1 MPDLV
6 PAADELEDDSPRISI
21 LLRYIIIFSGS
32 QHNTQRLATYI
43 KAHDPTGII
52 PARGGGVA
60 VSYRTP
66 GLGDYSGGTL
76 HRGSDRTIEC
86 AGRMALTEPTPLVRS
101 DRRSH
106 ARWWTATEE
115 HAPVLR
121 PVGARGGCPPWGF
134 VPPCARGSTD
144 PSTGLA
150 YSDVSLGT
158 QKAVAGS
165 PERPGVKYPLG
176 VSQHPLTAISP
187 SHRSC
192 HTYVL
197 RPVVQ

>member
-66 GLGDYSGGTL
+66 GLGDYSGGDVTSRFRSYDRVCRPDGP
-76 HRGSDRTIEC
+76 HR
-86 AGRMALTEPTPLVRS
+86 ANPTR
-101 DRRSH
+101 
-106 ARWWTATEE
+106 E
-115 HAPVLR
+115 
-121 PVGARGGCPPWGF
+121 
-134 VPPCARGSTD
+134 
-144 PSTGLA
+144 
-150 YSDVSLGT
+150 
-158 QKAVAGS
+158 
-165 PERPGVKYPLG
+165 
-176 VSQHPLTAISP
+176 I
-187 SHRSC
+187 
-192 HTYVL
+192 
-197 RPVVQ
+197 